1 MRNIIIALII
11 AFCAPVLAAQSK
23 IDKAMKDMEG
33 KKDVK
38 VTYIE
43 RRSPKTH
50 KLYRET
56 MILDFS
62 KGDYYEKLA
71 KAFNDER
78 KNTVKSSLS
87 DGMYIFEFEDDN
99 TESRYV
105 LRKNQVSKLWKDKKV
120 KEESERKGR
129 RGRNASDVATLEP
142 TLEPYLELNY

>member
-1 MRNIIIALII
+1 MRNIIIAIII
-11 AFCAPVLAAQSK
+11 ALCAPALAAQSK
-23 IDKAMKDMEG
+23 IDKVMKDMEG

-62 KGDYYEKLA
+62 GGNYYEKLA

-87 DGMYIFEFEDDN
+87 DGMYVFEFEDDN
-99 TESRYV
+99 NESRYV

-120 KEESERKGR
+120 KDEPDKKGK
-129 RGRNASDVATLEP
+129 RGRKSSDVATLDCYP
-142 TLEPYLELNY
+142 DLELYY